1 VLHPLEI
8 VSVPVDQ
15 LGEAVGSLS
24 DKSLLI
30 VAALDQMEPGMKFF
44 QFIAFAA
51 IAAAGLSVR
60 AAPDP
65 AVELKLPAEAAA
77 AMGSIDAERI
87 RAHVKFLA
95 DDLLEGRG
103 TGTRGGD
110 IAANYIAAQFALYG
124 LKPAGDN
131 GTYLQ
136 KVDFTGVLTQPGSS
150 FSLLPAHGAPLDL
163 KLGDDYVTNNQTQTD
178 SVDIDA
184 PVVFVGY
191 GIEAPEYRWNDFK
204 GVDVKGKVVLVIVNE
219 PPSTDPKFF
228 KAEAMTYY
236 GRWTYKYEEAARKGA
251 VGALIIHRTD
261 LASYPWQVVRSSW
274 SNEQVYLSND
284 RDPKLQAASW
294 IQLEVAR
301 QLFAAAGLKLDDM
314 MQEAGTR
321 KFKARELPM
330 RLKAHVV
337 SKVRRFE
344 SYNVLGVLPG
354 STEGPSA
361 QAVVYSAHYDHL
373 GLDPALSGD
382 KIYNGAVDNGT
393 GCGIILE
400 LAHAFTTA
408 RTKPPY
414 PVLFASVTA
423 EEKGL
428 LGSNYLGKH
437 LPIPAAQIALDLNF
451 DAVPPIG
458 VPESISV
465 TGAERTTFYP
475 VVERTAKAFGFEIQ
489 PDPEPGA
496 GHYYRSDH
504 FSLARAGVPG
514 FSVNTA
520 LKFAGHTPE
529 WGKAQRDEYTSKRYH
544 QPGDEYRADMD
555 FTSNAALA
563 RFGFALGWQA
573 LSADQTVNWLSGD
586 EFEPIRLQ
594 GNAVH

>member
-1 VLHPLEI
+1 
-8 VSVPVDQ
+8 
-15 LGEAVGSLS
+15 
-24 DKSLLI
+24 
-30 VAALDQMEPGMKFF
+30 MKFF

-51 IAAAGLSVR
+51 IAAAGLSAW

-65 AVELKLPAEAAA
+65 AVELGLPAEAVA

-124 LKPAGDN
+124 LKPAGDD

-150 FSLLPAHGAPLDL
+150 FSLQPSRGAPLDL

-236 GRWTYKYEEAARKGA
+236 GRWTYKFEEAARKGA

-274 SNEQVYLSND
+274 SNEQVYTSRD

-294 IQLEVAR
+294 IQFEVAR

-330 RLKAHVV
+330 RLKAQVV
-337 SKVRRFE
+337 SKIRKFE
-344 SYNVLGVLPG
+344 SYNVLGLLPG
-354 STEGPSA
+354 SSEGP
-361 QAVVYSAHYDHL
+361 
-373 GLDPALSGD
+373 
-382 KIYNGAVDNGT
+382 
-393 GCGIILE
+393 
-400 LAHAFTTA
+400 
-408 RTKPPY
+408 
-414 PVLFASVTA
+414 
-423 EEKGL
+423 
-428 LGSNYLGKH
+428 
-437 LPIPAAQIALDLNF
+437 
-451 DAVPPIG
+451 
-458 VPESISV
+458 
-465 TGAERTTFYP
+465 
-475 VVERTAKAFGFEIQ
+475 
-489 PDPEPGA
+489 PGA
-496 GHYYRSDH
+496 ASCWN
-504 FSLARAGVPG
+504 L
-514 FSVNTA
+514 
-520 LKFAGHTPE
+520 HTPSLP
-529 WGKAQRDEYTSKRYH
+529 WARSCRIRYCLH
-544 QPGDEYRADMD
+544 R
-555 FTSNAALA
+555 
-563 RFGFALGWQA
+563 
-573 LSADQTVNWLSGD
+573 
-586 EFEPIRLQ
+586 
-594 GNAVH
+594 